1 MSDQASTLRV
11 IMGGEE
17 NVRAA
22 GVPAGWL
29 RREVSRLMPPGRKAR
44 VISFSAACDPVLLG
58 DTLPD
63 LTARI
68 RARGRQVALISAA
81 GTFAFGSSKS
91 APEQFGPDLIL
102 ADTSGGGEERDAWV
116 DTSIV
121 MVGPGGEALARAH
134 GLISQL
140 RALKSGRRIALI
152 AVDAA
157 GGKEGWKQYRG
168 LAAAG
173 GQFFDGEV
181 EYIGH
186 IPETTNRNFLLKS
199 KELPEREQCLDM
211 IAKRIG
217 EE

>member
-11 IMGGEE
+11 IMGSDEG
-17 NVRAA
+17 VRVA
-22 GVPAGWL
+22 GAPAGWL
-29 RREVSRLMPPGRKAR
+29 RREVSRLLPPGRQAR
-44 VISFSAACDPVLLG
+44 VISFSAACDPTWLAE
-58 DTLPD
+58 TLPD

-68 RARGRQVALISAA
+68 RAKGRQVALISAA

-102 ADTSGGGEERDAWV
+102 ADTSGGTEETDLGIHASV
-116 DTSIV
+116 V
-121 MVGPGGEALARAH
+121 LVGPGGEALARAH
-134 GLISQL
+134 RLISQL
-140 RALKSGRRIALI
+140 RALKSGRKIALI

-157 GGKEGWKQYRG
+157 GGKEGWRQYRG

-186 IPETTNRNFLLKS
+186 IPGTQNRNFLLKS